1 MINSRESVS
10 LNMCLFILSVFFWV
24 CSCGMDYL
32 LLGCGG
38 DSSHALEIFLQVHF
52 FWGGNFIRMYH
63 SGFSRETEP
72 MGDKAYRI
80 RDLFRL

>member
-52 FWGGNFIRMYH
+52 FLGG
-63 SGFSRETEP
+63 T
-72 MGDKAYRI
+72 
-80 RDLFRL
+80 LFVCIIQGSLEKQNQWEIKHIE